1 MKALSFKL
9 SGKFAFFKKPDVN
22 EHVYF
27 SYNNIPKPT
36 LLGLLGAIIGLG
48 GYAKECELGNRNN
61 PEFYEKLKYLKIA
74 LIPLAKFGR
83 FNKKIQTF
91 NNGVGANQD
100 GNLIIK
106 EQWLENPAWQIL
118 IKDDKSDEFSKI
130 SKFLMEKKAIFIPY
144 LGKNDHFASIS
155 EVKIVNLDEFKEK
168 KGEIISLVLE
178 KNVKN
183 PGRNPSKDS
192 FIFSEYYP
200 IGFDENGFYTLEKT
214 IFTNQTYEI
223 GDGFYKYKES
233 AICFL

>member
-9 SGKFAFFKKPDVN
+9 SGEFAFFKKPDVN

-61 PEFYEKLKYLKIA
+61 PEFYEKLKHLKIA

-91 NNGVGANQD
+91 NNGVGYANKD

-106 EQWLENPAWQIL
+106 EQWLENPAWQI
-118 IKDDKSDEFSKI
+118 
-130 SKFLMEKKAIFIPY
+130 LMEKKAIFIPY

-183 PGRNPSKDS
+183 PGKNPSEDS
-192 FIFSEYYP
+192 FVFSEYYP

>member
-91 NNGVGANQD
+91 NNGVGANKD

-183 PGRNPSKDS
+183 PENNPSKDS
-192 FIFSEYYP
+192 FVFSEYYP